1 MVTAVGLDL
10 KDYDKDMSGA
20 ANFYR
25 QLFGRWPDD
34 EPEAEVVVKILAG
47 CIEIMSD
54 DSNVTT
60 YFGIGCER
68 ETHGDSQLKNVEK
81 GLDRIRSSK
90 GFRELVA
97 LFYEEYSTE
106 LKILKAVIALWN
118 KAECRRQV
126 AEMKIESAQEESEK
140 LRAELQRQQA
150 YREGMNGRLEG
161 VADCLCRNIQTEF
174 RKLREE
180 INREV

>member
-1 MVTAVGLDL
+1 MITVVGLDL
-10 KDYDKDMSGA
+10 KDYNQEMSGA

-34 EPEAEVVVKILAG
+34 EPEAEVVVRILAG
-47 CIEIMSD
+47 CVEIMSN

-68 ETHGDSQLKNVEK
+68 EMHGDSQLKNVEK

-90 GFRELVA
+90 EFRELVA
-97 LFYEEYSTE
+97 LFYDEYSTE
-106 LKILKAVIALWN
+106 LKILEAVTALWN

-126 AEMKIESAQEESEK
+126 AEMKNESAQEESEK
-140 LRAELQRQQA
+140 LRAELRKQRS
-150 YREGMNGRLEG
+150 YREGMNNRLEG

-174 RKLREE
+174 KKLREE
-180 INREV
+180 IGREV